1 MLLALRV
8 VYPAF
13 VDSLE
18 EGGKHG
24 VFRTVSDHLWKIW
37 TEVVAANKNKTLK
50 WTSVGVPGFNDMH
63 ELKNAVKSMDP
74 INDVLLSYI
83 TTYVGVLEFYS
94 TEALHMCSKI
104 QSMSGST
111 LESELVEFNSMMNR
125 QVTNNL
131 CNRTNEEQVKTK
143 LAGSGI
149 IEDTDSQQEKPSTP
163 HKQAK
168 GKRPTG
174 RQQLYRSPKK
184 KKTASDDVQGSTGEH
199 HEENEGEVTR
209 NDVARIA
216 AACADCEVHQ
226 HELVLLAATL
236 FLEFGTSLM
245 DAQTVKSLHRP
256 TFTTANG
263 KVLID
268 SDMEE
273 DKVWIYSPPSERIP
287 MDPKLVA
294 KRLEMV
300 ISEKDGEQDA
310 NTFVASL
317 ESPKHGAARE
327 VLLAWGRT
335 VCYLT
340 EDEFWKAPVRH
351 PRHSRA

>member
-74 INDVLLSYI
+74 PNDVLLSYI

-94 TEALHMCSKI
+94 TEALQMGSKI

-131 CNRTNEEQVKTK
+131 CNRTHEEQVKTK

-184 KKTASDDVQGSTGEH
+184 KKTASDDVQGPPPPS
-199 HEENEGEVTR
+199 
-209 NDVARIA
+209 VATWQSLKLPLVRISIA
-216 AACADCEVHQ
+216 VCCAQPFRPKVIWTWM
-226 HELVLLAATL
+226 V
-236 FLEFGTSLM
+236 SPR
-245 DAQTVKSLHRP
+245 LHRRKSW
-256 TFTTANG
+256 A
-263 KVLID
+263 
-268 SDMEE
+268 
-273 DKVWIYSPPSERIP
+273 
-287 MDPKLVA
+287 
-294 KRLEMV
+294 
-300 ISEKDGEQDA
+300 
-310 NTFVASL
+310 
-317 ESPKHGAARE
+317 
-327 VLLAWGRT
+327 
-335 VCYLT
+335 
-340 EDEFWKAPVRH
+340 
-351 PRHSRA
+351 